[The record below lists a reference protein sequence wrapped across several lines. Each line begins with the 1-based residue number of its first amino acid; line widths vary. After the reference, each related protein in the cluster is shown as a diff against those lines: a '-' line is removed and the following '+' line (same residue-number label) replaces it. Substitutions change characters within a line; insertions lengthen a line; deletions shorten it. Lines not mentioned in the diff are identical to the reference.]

1 MLCISSRCILGL
13 SGASFQNG
21 FNPFIQFIFL
31 CVVNIIFTFSAWD
44 RFKHTGDSQFLEIIT
59 TWKEIMSF
67 HYHGVVVF
75 RFGLILNESFSN
87 IILPYLL
94 IKGGL

>member
-1 MLCISSRCILGL
+1 MRCEHNLY
-13 SGASFQNG
+13 
-21 FNPFIQFIFL
+21 FL
-31 CVVNIIFTFSAWD
+31 WD

-59 TWKEIMSF
+59 TSKEIMSF
-67 HYHGVVVF
+67 HYHACVVVF
-75 RFGLILNESFSN
+75 RFGLILNESFSH

>member
-1 MLCISSRCILGL
+1 MRCEHNLC
-13 SGASFQNG
+13 
-21 FNPFIQFIFL
+21 FL
-31 CVVNIIFTFSAWD
+31 WD
-44 RFKHTGDSQFLEIIT
+44 HFKHTGDSQFLEIIT
-59 TWKEIMSF
+59 TSKEIMSF